1 MKKIYPILL
10 IIATVIIV
18 FSIAMMLAGC
28 SVTKNKKS
36 TEKEAT
42 HIVANDSAR
51 VQKNENSEKNK
62 SDWERQIVIYNT
74 PDTTINNYYPQ
85 PKTIIY
91 ERGSNSQEKSSFNYD
106 SAFSAKL
113 DSLKISQKEVVKEKK
128 EQALSFWQIVGLCA
142 LVSVVLILISK
153 LKISKFLS

>member
-1 MKKIYPILL
+1 MKKIYAILL

-18 FSIAMMLAGC
+18 FSLALMLSGC
-28 SVTKNKKS
+28 TVTKHKKS

-42 HIVANDSAR
+42 HFLTNDSAR

-85 PKTIIY
+85 PKSIIY
-91 ERGSNSQEKSSFNYD
+91 ERGSNSQEKKSFNYD

-113 DSLKISQKEVVKEKK
+113 DSLKVSQKEVVKEKTEK
-128 EQALSFWQIVGLCA
+128 AFSFWQIVGLCA
-142 LVSVVLILISK
+142 LVSAVLILISK
-153 LKISKFLS
+153 LKISIK